1 MKTSWRSASLVAT
14 AAAVLV
20 LTTACG
26 QEQGSTSAQN
36 VGAASTPTLGTGT
49 IAGTGSG
56 TAGAGAAGSGTSDQA
71 QSTTAAS
78 AGQLT
83 VWNSD
88 EYGKVL
94 TDSAGRTLYRF
105 DKDSFEPPKTTCEGE
120 CATTWPPVP
129 ASGATA
135 AQGVDKA
142 LLGEVS
148 RPDGTKQLTVGGWPM
163 YYFAKDTKAGDIKG
177 QGLKGTW
184 FASAPNGKK
193 ASVKGGGGAGAGG
206 NGNGAGAVEQAGLTT
221 RNDPK
226 LGEIVVDKNGMTVY
240 RFLKDT
246 QWPMSTKCVGDCLD
260 KWPVVAPVD
269 KNDTKGILLKGYTV
283 FDRPDGI
290 KQQTINCIPLYTFAN
305 DKAPGD
311 TNGQGV
317 GGTWFAINGDGEPIG
332 ADK

>member
-1 MKTSWRSASLVAT
+1 M
-14 AAAVLV
+14 
-20 LTTACG
+20 
-26 QEQGSTSAQN
+26 
-36 VGAASTPTLGTGT
+36 
-49 IAGTGSG
+49 
-56 TAGAGAAGSGTSDQA
+56 
-71 QSTTAAS
+71 
-78 AGQLT
+78 
-83 VWNSD
+83 WNSD

-193 ASVKGGGGAGAGG
+193 ASTKGGGAATGGTGGAGDTGG
-206 NGNGAGAVEQAGLTT
+206 GAVEQAGLTT
-221 RNDPK
+221 RKDAK

-246 QWPMSTKCVGDCLD
+246 QWPMSTKCTGACLD

-269 KNDTKGILLKGYTV
+269 KNDTEGILLKGYTV
-283 FDRPDGI
+283 FDRPDGF

-305 DKAPGD
+305 DKSPGD

-332 ADK
+332 AQK

>member
-193 ASVKGGGGAGAGG
+193 ASTKGGGGAGAGG